1 MAARA
6 VAVGVALLDRLSLDS
21 PDGVRQQLDVAIARE
36 PADPVQLADVLHAA
50 GAVARDEVPL
60 ILFLVAVHP
69 APRVEPPDLLFLSA
83 VAQLTERDLELRGP
97 GVRLEAD
104 LAVPHGVPAH
114 VPAFV
119 GEHQVNLGAGRG
131 QVEFEPRSLVEV
143 TVEADA
149 GDVAGEV
156 VTPRRVAVDERGIV
170 VRPDGD
176 VHVAI
181 VVQDLELRLDRRG
194 GALDGQLLDVVA
206 APRAFVPRGVV
217 EPSVDLRRGS
227 LEAHG
232 VEDPRRAR
240 PPGRIGGLGAIG
252 RRRIGR
258 GRPGDGRR

>member
-1 MAARA
+1 MA
-6 VAVGVALLDRLSLDS
+6 V
-21 PDGVRQQLDVAIARE
+21 ARE

-69 APRVEPPDLLFLSA
+69 APRVEPPDLLFLRA

-149 GDVAGEV
+149 GDVAGQV
-156 VTPRRVAVDERGIV
+156 VTPRRVAVD
-170 VRPDGD
+170 
-176 VHVAI
+176 
-181 VVQDLELRLDRRG
+181 LRRDRRG
-194 GALDGQLLDVVA
+194 
-206 APRAFVPRGVV
+206 
-217 EPSVDLRRGS
+217 
-227 LEAHG
+227 
-232 VEDPRRAR
+232 
-240 PPGRIGGLGAIG
+240 PGWRCT
-252 RRRIGR
+252 RCSSS
-258 GRPGDGRR
+258 